1 MIQVALE
8 NEKKK
13 IKNDKREADLWRLQ
27 RHE

>member
-13 IKNDKREADLWRLQ
+13 IKKDKREADLWRLQ